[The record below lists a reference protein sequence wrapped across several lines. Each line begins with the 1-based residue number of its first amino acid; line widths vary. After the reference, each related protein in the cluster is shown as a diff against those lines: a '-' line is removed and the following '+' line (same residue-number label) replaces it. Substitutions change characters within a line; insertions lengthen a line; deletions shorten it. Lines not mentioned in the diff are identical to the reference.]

1 MNFEPAFFDLPART
15 ITMHEKLLTILLC
28 LCIIPVFPATGYAQ
42 VFSYAEAY
50 PGVNYESGLLTDRVT
65 RLIAEIEEGKIALEF
80 DAQGRGYLDSFLA
93 ALEIDPSSQSL
104 VFSKTALKTRFVT
117 AVTPRALYF
126 NDDTYIAFIQ
136 NSRSL
141 EIATMDPNLG
151 PVFMVLAQDPEE
163 ISVERELNRCL
174 RCHDSYSMTGGGV
187 PRFLLSSVLADPD
200 GEIVTHEISIMTDTS
215 TRLDRR
221 WGGFYVTGSHGSQE
235 IMGNFV
241 IDDLD
246 KLRNLNL
253 AVNGNKAD
261 LSEYLDTS
269 PYISGGSDIV
279 ALMVMEHQVEVQ
291 NRISRVNF
299 ESRTRI
305 HQQGVI
311 TELEVEALIQPLLE
325 SLFMLNEVSL
335 TDEVAGTS
343 GFAEY
348 FQSLGPED
356 KMGRSLREFDLQTR
370 IFKYPLSYLI
380 YSEAIDALPNAV
392 KNVLYR
398 RIRQIL
404 AGATQVEIFTSL
416 EEDDRSAIAAIL
428 QDTKPEIFQE

>member
-1 MNFEPAFFDLPART
+1 
-15 ITMHEKLLTILLC
+15 
-28 LCIIPVFPATGYAQ
+28 
-42 VFSYAEAY
+42 
-50 PGVNYESGLLTDRVT
+50 
-65 RLIAEIEEGKIALEF
+65 
-80 DAQGRGYLDSFLA
+80 
-93 ALEIDPSSQSL
+93 
-104 VFSKTALKTRFVT
+104 
-117 AVTPRALYF
+117 
-126 NDDTYIAFIQ
+126 
-136 NSRSL
+136 
-141 EIATMDPNLG
+141 
-151 PVFMVLAQDPEE
+151 
-163 ISVERELNRCL
+163 
-174 RCHDSYSMTGGGV
+174 
-187 PRFLLSSVLADPD
+187 
-200 GEIVTHEISIMTDTS
+200 MTDTS

-246 KLRNLNL
+246 KLRNLDL

>member
-1 MNFEPAFFDLPART
+1 MPVR
-15 ITMHEKLLTILLC
+15 LLILLLC
-28 LCIIPVFPATGYAQ
+28 LLVLPLFPVTGAAQ
-42 VFSYAEAY
+42 TFSYDEAY
-50 PGVNYESGLLTDRVT
+50 PGVNYESAPLTDRVS
-65 RLIAEIEEGKIALEF
+65 RLIAEIETGNVALEF
-80 DAQGRGYLDSFLA
+80 DEQGRGYLDSLLA
-93 ALEIDPSSQSL
+93 ALEIDPSSQAL

-117 AVTPRALYF
+117 ADTPRALYF

-151 PVFMVLAQDPEE
+151 PVFMVFAQDPDE
-163 ISVERELNRCL
+163 INMEREMNRCL

-187 PRFLLSSVLADPD
+187 PRFLLSSVLADAN

-221 WGGFYVTGSHGSQE
+221 WGGFYVTGTHGSQE

-246 KLRNLNL
+246 KLRNLDL
-253 AVNGNKAD
+253 GVNGNKPD

-269 PYISGGSDIV
+269 PYIDSGSDIV
-279 ALMVMEHQVEVQ
+279 ALLVMEHQVEVQ

-305 HQQGVI
+305 HQQGAI

-325 SLFMLNEVSL
+325 SLLMLNEIALIDTVTGL
-335 TDEVAGTS
+335 S
-343 GFAEY
+343 GFTEY
-348 FQSLGPED
+348 FQALGPVD
-356 KMGRSLREFDLQTR
+356 SMGRSLREFDLQTR

-380 YSEAIDALPNAV
+380 YSEAIDALPDAV
-392 KNVLYR
+392 KSVLYR
-398 RIRQIL
+398 RIRQVL
-404 AGATQVEIFTSL
+404 SGEAQEEIFSSL
-416 EEDDRSAIAAIL
+416 SEGDRKAVAAIL
-428 QDTKPEIFQE
+428 RDTKAEIFQ